1 MKKEVILVG
10 CLVGIFTLLGVIA
23 GMSIQQQIFKHK
35 IENIRKSILP
45 AKVSHLK
52 RGTFQL
58 GGRRHLLLLERAL
71 KKLELTPQQK
81 EEVKELLKV
90 SKEKIKEVFK
100 EAREKVHNI
109 KKELQEKI
117 YSLLTEEQKEKLKK
131 LKNK

>member
-45 AKVSHLK
+45 AKVPHLK
-52 RGTFQL
+52 RRTFQL
-58 GGRRHLLLLERAL
+58 GNRKYLLLERAL

-81 EEVKELLKV
+81 EEVKELLKA

-109 KKELQEKI
+109 KKELQKKI

-131 LKNK
+131 LKSK

>member
-10 CLVGIFTLLGVIA
+10 CLVGVFTLLGVIA
-23 GMSIQQQIFKHK
+23 GMSIQQYMFKQK

-45 AKVSHLK
+45 AKVSYLK
-52 RGTFQL
+52 RRTFQL
-58 GGRRHLLLLERAL
+58 GGREHLLLERAL

-81 EEVKELLKV
+81 EEIKKLLKA

-100 EAREKVHNI
+100 EAKEKVHSI